1 MGSTK
6 RPLCCVLSTLEEVA
20 GPFYLDRSALK
31 GPLEQTLSTKAH
43 IRAPVCLCLT
53 FHLDSYMFCWPKI
66 WKKSKIS
73 KSRLFSILCPTC
85 QHDRRWLCLWQRRQG
100 IVFLPSL
107 PATFS
112 IHSHLPWRAIYSKQ
126 ATLEANKWL
135 RRSLSCSESGEIAQ
149 RRPWLSGC
157 TCIKATAGSGL
168 SSHHEI
174 NQIKLSFSRHQHIQ
188 CMHES
193 VCFQCLQIH
202 SLCFH
207 PFLFSFSLWLWH
219 LALKVVTI
227 LFRRL
232 STKERERAE
241 TLSDMANTSF
251 LQKSME

>member
-1 MGSTK
+1 MPNVPS
-6 RPLCCVLSTLEEVA
+6 RQAMTLFMAEA
-20 GPFYLDRSALK
+20 WGN
-31 GPLEQTLSTKAH
+31 
-43 IRAPVCLCLT
+43 I
-53 FHLDSYMFCWPKI
+53 
-66 WKKSKIS
+66 
-73 KSRLFSILCPTC
+73 
-85 QHDRRWLCLWQRRQG
+85 
-100 IVFLPSL
+100 FLPSL

-149 RRPWLSGC
+149 HRPWLSSC
-157 TCIKATAGSGL
+157 TCIKATVGLGL

-193 VCFQCLQIH
+193 GCFQCLQIH

-207 PFLFSFSLWLWH
+207 PFLFSVSLWLWH
-219 LALKVVTI
+219 LALKVATMGFSSE
-227 LFRRL
+227 FRL
-232 STKERERAE
+232 GTKERERAG

-251 LQKSME
+251 LQKSMQW

>member
-1 MGSTK
+1 MPNMPW
-6 RPLCCVLSTLEEVA
+6 RQAMTLFMAEA
-20 GPFYLDRSALK
+20 SGN
-31 GPLEQTLSTKAH
+31 
-43 IRAPVCLCLT
+43 
-53 FHLDSYMFCWPKI
+53 
-66 WKKSKIS
+66 
-73 KSRLFSILCPTC
+73 
-85 QHDRRWLCLWQRRQG
+85 
-100 IVFLPSL
+100 VFLPSL

-149 RRPWLSGC
+149 RCPWLSGC

-219 LALKVVTI
+219 LALKVATMGFSSEGWV
-227 LFRRL
+227 
-232 STKERERAE
+232 
-241 TLSDMANTSF
+241 
-251 LQKSME
+251 QKSEKEQRHYLTWQTPVACKNPWNNRLDVQGYSFIKFILWCDREP